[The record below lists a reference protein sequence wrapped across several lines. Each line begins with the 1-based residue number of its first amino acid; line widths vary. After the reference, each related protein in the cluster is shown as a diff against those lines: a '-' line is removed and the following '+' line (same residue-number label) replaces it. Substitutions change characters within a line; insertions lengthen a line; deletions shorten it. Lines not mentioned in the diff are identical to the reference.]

1 MEKGLTRAQAEKDAI
16 KPAVAAVK
24 NLANFEEV
32 GRFGKVA
39 GAWFMFFRPAAT
51 GAVRAIESL
60 APALASIKG
69 GYKAAAERSWNEAPK
84 NIRDKGSKE
93 EYIKNF
99 IKEAERGKTI
109 AAIALGVGS
118 AIYLM
123 SYMTAGDDEMGRNR
137 VGTDDMARWQRDARF
152 VVGDGPHD
160 IVNLPW
166 GYGIGALAALGA
178 QITSLG
184 MSDTSFLE
192 VMANAVPIMMD
203 SFLPIP
209 VSKGSPVENPA
220 NYLIDSIAPSVVRP
234 IVEFTMNQNSL
245 GQDIYNK
252 RQGPN
257 GNIYTGG
264 DNVPQAYKDA
274 STWLY
279 ETSDFNLPMNPNVA
293 YFFVNSY
300 VDALGKAGET
310 AYNLYLYFSGQ
321 KDFDLK
327 TDTAV
332 LNGMIG
338 VKSNYD
344 ARKWSAIEK
353 DMEKRKMRLKEIEDT
368 NDPNLYMKYME
379 ANPMDELL
387 INMYN
392 GDAGGE
398 LKKIRKEL
406 QEIRRDRTIDLS
418 TKKEMLEQGKL
429 TENLIKMQL
438 VDLYKAF
445 EVNP

>member
-1 MEKGLTRAQAEKDAI
+1 
-16 KPAVAAVK
+16 
-24 NLANFEEV
+24 
-32 GRFGKVA
+32 
-39 GAWFMFFRPAAT
+39 
-51 GAVRAIESL
+51 
-60 APALASIKG
+60 
-69 GYKAAAERSWNEAPK
+69 
-84 NIRDKGSKE
+84 
-93 EYIKNF
+93 
-99 IKEAERGKTI
+99 
-109 AAIALGVGS
+109 
-118 AIYLM
+118 
-123 SYMTAGDDEMGRNR
+123 
-137 VGTDDMARWQRDARF
+137 
-152 VVGDGPHD
+152 
-160 IVNLPW
+160 
-166 GYGIGALAALGA
+166 
-178 QITSLG
+178 
-184 MSDTSFLE
+184 
-192 VMANAVPIMMD
+192 
-203 SFLPIP
+203 

-220 NYLIDSIAPSVVRP
+220 NYLIDSIAPSVLRP

-264 DNVPQAYKDA
+264 DNVPQVYKDA
-274 STWLY
+274 VTYLY
-279 ETSDFNLPMNPNVA
+279 ELSGFNIPANPNVA

-300 VDALGKAGET
+300 VDAIGKAGET
-310 AYNLYLYFSGQ
+310 GYNLYLYLSGQ
-321 KDFDLK
+321 KDFNLK

-368 NDPNLYMKYME
+368 NDPNLYVKYME

-387 INMYN
+387 IEMYN

-398 LKKIRKEL
+398 LKEL
-406 QEIRRDRTIDLS
+406 RTQAQEIRRDRLLDMR
-418 TKKEMLEQGKL
+418 TKKELLDSVKL
-429 TENLIKMQL
+429 KENLVKMQL